1 MVSVAWAQAAG
12 ESPFD
17 GLGMLLPFVLVF
29 VVFYFLLIRPQQK
42 KVKAHQQKLSTIA
55 KGDDVVTGGGFYG
68 RVLKAE
74 GDDLLVRL
82 GEGTEGRVLRSTV
95 MDKLEKGE
103 SPVKMKASSPKKGAK
118 KGDKASE
125 QESAEETGEEKGE
138 EKPKRV
144 SKKKEKPEAAVE
156 KGDEG
161 SSEDA

>member
-68 RVLKAE
+68 RVLKAD

-82 GEGTEGRVLRSTV
+82 GEGTEVRVLRSTV

-118 KGDKASE
+118 KGDKV
-125 QESAEETGEEKGE
+125 SAEEKGEEKGE

>member
-103 SPVKMKASSPKKGAK
+103 SPVKMKASSPKKGARA
-118 KGDKASE
+118 GDKALE
-125 QESAEETGEEKGE
+125 KVSAEEKGE